1 MFLTPKYKAFENSD
15 GGKVVRWWRGYG
27 SGDDVVVVEMVCRG
41 DGSGGGVGSDGV
53 RWEGSDGVGLELMR
67 VASTAGGRRGCA
79 SVVVGRRWPKSG
91 RKMGKEEMEAM
102 L

>member
-1 MFLTPKYKAFENSD
+1 MQE
-15 GGKVVRWWRGYG
+15 VEWWWFRLAAA
-27 SGDDVVVVEMVCRG
+27 
-41 DGSGGGVGSDGV
+41 GSGGDEMGDGDEEEMVDEDGVQREGSDGV